1 MGWEPFYPLPMGI
14 NTYSVQPQPNFTD
27 AEGIPLQKNSQVDP
41 KEHWHTQP
49 LFVPSISAPIMEIK
63 GFFDDRTLGAWQV
76 FTVPVK

>member
-1 MGWEPFYPLPMGI
+1 M
-14 NTYSVQPQPNFTD
+14 
-27 AEGIPLQKNSQVDP
+27 QKAFPYKKDSQVDP

-49 LFVPSISAPIMEIK
+49 VFVPSISAPIMEIK